1 MGMREQIAQAEK
13 TLADIDAADRVTA
26 AGASSAGQPT
36 APNGAA
42 GSDGTP
48 ITTKPGANTPPG
60 TTAGQGP
67 TATPTATPNGST
79 DELARLR
86 AELES
91 RERQLRSQAGTH
103 GQKMKELTDQVRQM
117 GAQIT
122 ELVEENRRLREQ
134 TTQQQAPAAAVQA
147 GVPQK
152 GTDAYKSWLK
162 SEVMDELGTQTAQA
176 LADSVDARMQPME
189 SKLSELEAERQRLA
203 REREELAQR
212 DAKRAKA
219 DAFWNEV
226 EKLAP
231 GARAVN
237 GDPTTGI
244 PPDPQFSEFLDSV
257 DDATG
262 MTWRERA
269 SSAMQAGRIPGVAAV
284 FNGFFS
290 IKRSAAKGP
299 ETLVE
304 PRGTT
309 GREPPMSS
317 GGETVKRLTR
327 AEFEAKASELRR
339 RAAREPGNIQDITA
353 ELNALIAAYGGG

>member
-1 MGMREQIAQAEK
+1 MGMKEQIAQAQQ
-13 TLADIDAADRVTA
+13 TLDAIDAADRGNA
-26 AGASSAGQPT
+26 AGAGSATQPT

-42 GSDGTP
+42 GGDGTP

-60 TTAGQGP
+60 TTAGQSPTADP
-67 TATPTATPNGST
+67 TATPDGST
-79 DELARLR
+79 DEIAQLR
-86 AELES
+86 AALES

-117 GAQIT
+117 GLQIT
-122 ELVEENRRLREQ
+122 ELVEENRRMREQ
-134 TTQQQAPAAAVQA
+134 GTQQPAPAATGPQ

-152 GTDAYKSWLK
+152 GTAAYKSWLK

-189 SKLSELEAERQRLA
+189 SKLSELEAERQKLA

-212 DAKRAKA
+212 DAKRSKA
-219 DAFWNEV
+219 EAFWNDV

-237 GDPTTGI
+237 GDPANGI
-244 PPDPQFSEFLDSV
+244 PADPQFSEFLDSV
-257 DDATG
+257 DEVTG

-269 SSAMQAGRIPGVAAV
+269 SSAMQSGRIAGVAAV
-284 FNGFFS
+284 FKGFFS
-290 IKRSAAKGP
+290 FKRGAANGP
-299 ETLVE
+299 ETHVE

-317 GGETVKRLTR
+317 GGQPVQRLTQEQF
-327 AEFEAKASELRR
+327 AAKAAELRQ
-339 RAAREPGNIQDITA
+339 RAAKEPGNIRAITQELDA
-353 ELNALIAAYGGG
+353 LNAAFFG